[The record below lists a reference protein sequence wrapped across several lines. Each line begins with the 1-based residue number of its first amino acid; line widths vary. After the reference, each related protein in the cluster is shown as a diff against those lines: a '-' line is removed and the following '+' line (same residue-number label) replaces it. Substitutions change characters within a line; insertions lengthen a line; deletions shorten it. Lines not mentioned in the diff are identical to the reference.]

1 MVAVSAVVDATLLA
15 EVFITLFV
23 IMDPPGTIPLFL
35 ALTSGVSPSQRTR
48 AAWQAVSVSFLVIVL
63 FALFGRELLT
73 YLHISLPALQ
83 GAGGLLLLLVALEL
97 LTGREGEPRET
108 RDVNVAL
115 VPLGTPLLAGP
126 GAIVATMVFVERV
139 DDPPAFASVA
149 AGILGVHVVL
159 WLSMRYSVAILR
171 LLRDSGVTLVT
182 RISGL
187 LLSAI
192 AVQLIADSV
201 RAFAAGQG

>member
-1 MVAVSAVVDATLLA
+1 MTAVVDATLLA

-35 ALTSGVSPSQRTR
+35 ALTSGVSPVRRRR
-48 AAWQAVSVSFLVIVL
+48 AAWQAVTVSFLVIVS
-63 FALFGRELLT
+63 FALFGRQLLR

-97 LTGREGEPRET
+97 LTGREGEPQET

-139 DDPPAFASVA
+139 DDTPTLVAVA
-149 AGILGVHVVL
+149 AGIVGVHVVL
-159 WLSMRYSVAILR
+159 WGSMRYSVVILR
-171 LLRDSGVTLVT
+171 VLRDSGVTLVT

-201 RAFAAGQG
+201 RAFIAGEG

>member
-1 MVAVSAVVDATLLA
+1 MNDVVDATLLA
-15 EVFITLFV
+15 ECFITLFV
-23 IMDPPGTIPLFL
+23 IMDPPGTVPIFL
-35 ALTSGVSPSQRTR
+35 ALTSGQSPTTRRR
-48 AAWQAVSVSFLVIVL
+48 AAWQAVAVSFFVIVA
-63 FALFGRELLT
+63 FALFGRQLLS

-83 GAGGLLLLLVALEL
+83 GAGGLLLLLVALQL
-97 LTGREGEPRET
+97 LTGQESEPAAGQ
-108 RDVNVAL
+108 DVNVAM

-139 DDPPAFASVA
+139 DTTPDLVA
-149 AGILGVHVVL
+149 VMAGVVGVHLVL
-159 WLSMRYSVAILR
+159 WLSMRYSVLILR
-171 LLRDSGVTLVT
+171 LLGDSGVTLVT

-201 RAFAAGQG
+201 RAFVTGEG

>member
-1 MVAVSAVVDATLLA
+1 MRGVVDSTLLA

-35 ALTSGVSPSQRTR
+35 ALTSGVSRSRRTR

-139 DDPPAFASVA
+139 DGSATLASVA
-149 AGILGVHVVL
+149 AGIVGVHVVL
-159 WLSMRYSVAILR
+159 WLSMRYSVGILR
-171 LLRDSGVTLVT
+171 LLKDSGVTLVT

-201 RAFAAGQG
+201 RAFVAGQG